1 MLFRPT
7 PPAAV
12 FSIFLNGSPHRC
24 ADALTVAELV
34 RELALQD
41 KRVAVE
47 KNGEIV
53 PRGRHG
59 ETRLAAG
66 DRVEIVAAVG
76 GG

>member
-1 MLFRPT
+1 M
-7 PPAAV
+7 AAQTLTLT
-12 FSIFLNGSPHRC
+12 LNGVPTDVVLGDATI
-24 ADALTVAELV
+24 ADLVSALGLGG
-34 RELALQD
+34 

-53 PRGRHG
+53 SRSRYATTAVTP
-59 ETRLAAG
+59 G